1 MIAVSPL
8 LGNIISNLVLISSS
22 DFGSLSNTNLLIF
35 DRILLRIF
43 SALGGNVFPP
53 NFAKKKTQKDRYFRH
68 NNTNSSGF
76 RAIVSPF
83 CKRVGAP
90 TSIKKN
96 LGEKMAVYWGY
107 NPQNS
112 I

>member
-53 NFAKKKTQKDRYFRH
+53 NSAKKER
-68 NNTNSSGF
+68 
-76 RAIVSPF
+76 
-83 CKRVGAP
+83 KRTGTFGTTTLILAALERLLALSVKG
-90 TSIKKN
+90 
-96 LGEKMAVYWGY
+96 WG
-107 NPQNS
+107 PPLP
-112 I
+112 